1 MKGEFPPWLRRKL
14 PEAKTFVSVKELLSG
29 LSLHSICESA
39 LCPNLVDC
47 FSKGTAT
54 FLILGNVC
62 TRHCTFCAVKKGSPL
77 PVDEKEPQHLL
88 EAVEKLG
95 LRHVVVTSVT
105 RDDLCDGGAS
115 HFVHTI
121 ETLRESERE
130 LTIEV
135 LIPDFGG
142 SIEALGAVVAARPE
156 VINHNVETIARLYPR
171 LRPEADYSRSL
182 ELLFMVKRLN
192 PELITKSGLM
202 VGLGETEE
210 EISEVMK
217 DLREAGC
224 DLLTI
229 GQYLQPSPRHHQV
242 LRFIPPEEFAQYG
255 SMGKEMG
262 FVEVASGP
270 FVRSSYD
277 AAALYAKAKE
287 KATSCREGLLSKAAP
302 MLPYAMP
309 REG

>member
-1 MKGEFPPWLRRKL
+1 MKGKFPPWLRRRL
-14 PEAKTFVSVKELLSG
+14 PEAEAFSSVQELLDG
-29 LSLHSICESA
+29 LSLHSVCESA
-39 LCPNLVDC
+39 ICPNLAEC
-47 FSKGTAT
+47 FSRRTAT

-105 RDDLCDGGAS
+105 RDDLSDGGAS
-115 HFVHTI
+115 QFVNTI
-121 ETLRESERE
+121 QTLRASERE

-135 LIPDFGG
+135 LIPDFAG
-142 SIEALGAVVAARPE
+142 SMEALSAVVAARPE

-171 LRPEADYSRSL
+171 LRPEADYFRSL
-182 ELLFMVKRLN
+182 GLLFTAKRPN

-202 VGLGETEE
+202 VGLGETKE
-210 EISEVMK
+210 EIIEVMN

-229 GQYLQPSPRHHQV
+229 GQYLQPSPRHHPV
-242 LRFIPPEEFAQYG
+242 VRFIPPQEFAQYE
-255 SMGKEMG
+255 SIGKEMG

-270 FVRSSYD
+270 FVRSSYK

-287 KATSCREGLLSKAAP
+287 KVTSCRNGLLHEAAP
-302 MLPYAMP
+302 GLPHAMP